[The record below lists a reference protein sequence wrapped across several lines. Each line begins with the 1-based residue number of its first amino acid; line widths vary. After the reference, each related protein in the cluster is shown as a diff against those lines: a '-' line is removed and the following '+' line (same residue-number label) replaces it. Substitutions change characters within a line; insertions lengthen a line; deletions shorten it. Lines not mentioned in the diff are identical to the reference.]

1 MSIRMRLALLLC
13 SCLALLVACAPAAQ
27 QAATTSS
34 PIKLSLGR
42 GTGAAASALLIL
54 ADEQGYLKAQG
65 LDVTIRDFPSNA
77 DAASALVAG
86 DIQGAIPSATIVNSL
101 LGRAVDFKIL
111 AAVSRSPR
119 DAKVI
124 VAADINKPED
134 LKGKKVAMV
143 AGSSSEMV
151 IGLYLKRGGLTLNDV
166 EVIKADAPEIVA
178 IMSRGEAQAFDLWEP
193 FPTRTLELMGNKA
206 KIAGVSE
213 DFGVQAT
220 LHQIMSGQFLASN
233 PDAGVRL
240 MKAYLQAEKFYKD
253 SPQQSVEI
261 LAKRNNLS
269 VDDARTQLANSVF
282 AVAADDAML
291 GELKT
296 DAQWQVE
303 IGRLKEIPDY
313 SKALDTSFLKQADP
327 SRVTLKS

>member
-1 MSIRMRLALLLC
+1 
-13 SCLALLVACAPAAQ
+13 
-27 QAATTSS
+27 
-34 PIKLSLGR
+34 
-42 GTGAAASALLIL
+42 
-54 ADEQGYLKAQG
+54 
-65 LDVTIRDFPSNA
+65 VTVRDFPSNS

-101 LGRAVDFKIL
+101 LGRGIDFKVL

-124 VAADINKPED
+124 VTADINKPED
-134 LKGKKVAMV
+134 LKGKKVAVV

-151 IGLYLKRGGLTLNDV
+151 MGLYLKRAGLSLQDV

-193 FPTRTLELMGNKA
+193 FPTRAIELMGNKV
-206 KIAGVSE
+206 KVAGVSE
-213 DFGVQAT
+213 DFGVQAA
-220 LHQIMSGQFLASN
+220 LHQIMSGPFVASN
-233 PDAGVRL
+233 PDAGLRL
-240 MKAYLQAEKFYKD
+240 MRAYLQAETFYKD
-253 SPQQSVEI
+253 NAQQAVEI
-261 LAKRNNLS
+261 LAKRNGLS

-282 AVAADDAML
+282 RVAADEEMVT
-291 GELKT
+291 ELRT

-303 IGRLKEIPDY
+303 IARLKAVPDY
-313 SKALDTSFLKQADP
+313 SKAIDSSALKQADP

>member
-1 MSIRMRLALLLC
+1 MPIRQRLALLLAT
-13 SCLALLVACAPAAQ
+13 CLALLVACAPAAQ
-27 QAATTSS
+27 QAATTS

-54 ADEQGYLKAQG
+54 ADEQGFLKAQG
-65 LDVTIRDFPSNA
+65 LDVNIRDFPSNS

-101 LGRAVDFKIL
+101 LGRAIDFKLL

-124 VAADINKPED
+124 VTSDINKPED

-151 IGLYLKRGGLTLNDV
+151 IGLYLKRGGLTLQDV

-193 FPTRTLELMGNKA
+193 FPTRALELMGNKA
-206 KIAGVSE
+206 KVAGVSE
-213 DFGVQAT
+213 DFGIQAT
-220 LHQIMSGQFLASN
+220 LHQIMSSQFLASN

-261 LAKRNNLS
+261 LAKRNGLS

-282 AVAADDAML
+282 QVAADDAMV

-296 DAQWQVE
+296 DAQWQLE
-303 IGRLKEIPDY
+303 IGRLKELPDY
-313 SKALDTSFLKQADP
+313 SKAIDTSYLKQADS